1 MAREKMVCQSTILEM
16 GWTKSMIARLLPE
29 PTLRPNPYS
38 KEKPPMKLWR
48 EEDVLAC
55 METEEYKALHAKS
68 EKRSRTAQVAHATA
82 TKSRFTPSEVL
93 DFWADKKDRR
103 TKFAGLNPYDDF
115 VMDCPRSGKG
125 HDFED
130 ELFQFL
136 KIVSGFAYSGYTL
149 ILRFSD
155 GSVYGFAG
163 ADKYF
168 TPVSVEDL
176 PAMYARANAHNE
188 LPAEAEFSVYHGGP
202 VTPISSQNGGKE
214 NDN

>member
-1 MAREKMVCQSTILEM
+1 MAREKMICQSTILEM
-16 GWTKSMIARLLPE
+16 GWTKSMISRLLPE
-29 PTLRPNPYS
+29 PVLRKNPYS
-38 KEKPPMKLWR
+38 SQKPPMKLWR
-48 EEDVLAC
+48 EADVLAC
-55 METEEYKALHAKS
+55 METEEYKALHAKA

-136 KIVSGFAYSGYTL
+136 KIVSGFAYAGYTL
-149 ILRFSD
+149 IFRFHD

-176 PAMYARANAHNE
+176 PALYARANAHNE

-202 VTPISSQNGGKE
+202 VSPINSKNGGKS

>member
-55 METEEYKALHAKS
+55 METEEYKALHAKA

-103 TKFAGLNPYDDF
+103 TKVAELTPYGDYVFDA
-115 VMDCPRSGKG
+115 PRYGKG
-125 HDFED
+125 HDFAD
-130 ELFQFL
+130 EL
-136 KIVSGFAYSGYTL
+136 
-149 ILRFSD
+149 LRFFKEISGCAYKDFWLIFRFHD
-155 GSVYGFAG
+155 GTAYGFSG
-163 ADKYF
+163 ADKCF

-176 PAMYARANAHNE
+176 PALYARANAHND
-188 LPAEAEFSVYHGGP
+188 LPAAAEFSVYTGGP
-202 VTPISSQNGGKE
+202 VTPINSKNGGKN

>member
-16 GWTKSMIARLLPE
+16 GWTKSMIARLLQE

-55 METEEYKALHAKS
+55 METEEYKALHAKA
-68 EKRSRTAQVAHATA
+68 EKRSRTEQVAHATA
-82 TKSRFTPSEVL
+82 IKSRFTPSDVL

-115 VMDCPRSGKG
+115 VMDCPRSGNG

-136 KIVSGFAYSGYTL
+136 KIVSGFAYAGYTL
-149 ILRFSD
+149 IFRFHD

-176 PAMYARANAHNE
+176 PALYARANAHNE
-188 LPAEAEFSVYHGGP
+188 LPVEAEFSVYHGGP
-202 VTPISSQNGGKE
+202 VSPINSKNGGKS